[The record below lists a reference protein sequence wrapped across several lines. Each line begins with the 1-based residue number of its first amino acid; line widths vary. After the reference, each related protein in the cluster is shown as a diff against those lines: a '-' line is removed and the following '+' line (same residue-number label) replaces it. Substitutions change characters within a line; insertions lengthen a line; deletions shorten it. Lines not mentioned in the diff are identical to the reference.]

1 MATCSL
7 DRWLS
12 VATDTYPA
20 LLVLF
25 NALLVFRIESLSG
38 SRLLGGS
45 FRSGIQLYTRVILR
59 DATRAVVLNPY
70 TSARLSIWSLRVSM
84 RRWWCRL

>member
-25 NALLVFRIESLSG
+25 NALLVFSCYETLVVPFI
-38 SRLLGGS
+38 
-45 FRSGIQLYTRVILR
+45 V
-59 DATRAVVLNPY
+59 ATVQ
-70 TSARLSIWSLRVSM
+70 VS
-84 RRWWCRL
+84 